1 MNKQRGDKHF
11 MRKVDTKYI
20 DELKKQYEEQNR
32 DLNLSEFIHYT
43 DYTDYGDLY
52 SEYYDYSD

>member
-1 MNKQRGDKHF
+1 MDI
-11 MRKVDTKYI
+11 KYI
-20 DELKKQYEEQNR
+20 DELKKQYEKQ
-32 DLNLSEFIHYT
+32 NLSSNLNEFIHYT

>member
-1 MNKQRGDKHF
+1 MQK
-11 MRKVDTKYI
+11 MDTKYI
-20 DELKKQYEEQNR
+20 DELKRQYEQQNYNS
-32 DLNLSEFIHYT
+32 NLSEFIHYT